1 MKKFILILLTLIIL
15 SACTAK
21 PTSDEEFTTP
31 IEASLT
37 SESTAENTNATETI
51 GQLEYQSN
59 GNGTCTVVGIGTY
72 TDSHL
77 VIPSKSPD
85 GDIVT
90 HIGIDAFEKNEVI
103 TAVSI
108 PDTVISIGYGSFFQ
122 CKLLE
127 DVDLPDSVSE
137 IGSYAFGSCYKIES
151 IDIPESVKCI
161 GDGAFMHCENLGK
174 ISAPESVEEI
184 GNLAFFETLFWREHP
199 EDFLVV
205 GNGILINYKGTSKEV
220 VIPDNVKYITESFGY
235 MEYRNHIIE
244 KIIVPE
250 TVEGYGEYAFA
261 GCENLKEIVLPDNMK
276 YIPDAA
282 LYSCPSLE
290 KVIIPDGVES
300 IGRSAFD
307 GCSSLESIVIPKSV
321 TEMGETVFNHTD
333 NITVYCEAES
343 KPEGWDDEWDTLYLE
358 GDNDKVN
365 VVWGYDITKN

>member
-1 MKKFILILLTLIIL
+1 MKKLIISL
-15 SACTAK
+15 LMITMLTACTAK

-59 GNGTCTVVGIGTY
+59 DDGTCTVVGIGTY

-77 VIPSKSPD
+77 VIPSENPN
-85 GDIVT
+85 GEIVVSV
-90 HIGIDAFEKNEVI
+90 GEK
-103 TAVSI
+103 
-108 PDTVISIGYGSFFQ
+108 
-122 CKLLE
+122 
-127 DVDLPDSVSE
+127 
-137 IGSYAFGSCYKIES
+137 AFGWNSDITSVEIPSSVKTIGFQAFDCCENLVDVYLSEGIEFIGDAAFAECPIAE
-151 IDIPESVKCI
+151 IDIPESVKSI
-161 GDGAFMHCENLGK
+161 GDGAFMHCKNLGK
-174 ISAPESVEEI
+174 ISVPETVEEI
-184 GNLAFFETLFWREHP
+184 GNLAFFETSLWREHP

-261 GCENLKEIVLPDNMK
+261 GCKNLKEIVLPDNMK

-300 IGRSAFD
+300 IGISAFV
-307 GCSSLESIVIPKSV
+307 GCSSLESIVIPK
-321 TEMGETVFNHTD
+321 TVME
-333 NITVYCEAES
+333 IA
-343 KPEGWDDEWDTLYLE
+343 GL
-358 GDNDKVN
+358 
-365 VVWGYDITKN
+365 KNT